1 MAYPEL
7 GLYNILSAYKLLNTA
22 LLLRCPIAFFAD
34 LRYSS
39 VSNFLIKIFNLE
51 PTMSNTVTSDQAEN
65 NYYNPQAIEAAQ
77 QAKWATDKRFEV
89 SNEPSDKPSRYMLS
103 MFPYPSGKLHMGH
116 VRNYTI
122 SDVLS
127 RYYRLKGH
135 EVMQP
140 MGWDGFGLPA
150 ENAAIANQ
158 TPPAKWTFANI
169 DNMRAQLK
177 LLGLSID
184 WSREF
189 ATCSPE
195 YYQWEQWLFLQLYKK
210 GLVYKKLSTVNW
222 DPIDNTVLA
231 NEQVI
236 DGKGWRSGAAVE
248 KRDIPMYYFN
258 ITDYADELL
267 DDLDQLE
274 GHWPSEVLTMQRNWI
289 GRSAGMEVH
298 FPYELAGE
306 SNTLDVFTT
315 RPDTLM
321 GVTYVAVAAEHPL
334 AQYASENDKAIADFC
349 ALCKKGSVAE
359 ADLAKAEKVGMDTG
373 LTVTHPLTGEEVPVW
388 VANYV
393 LMSYGSGAV
402 MAVPAHDERDY
413 EFANKYSLPIKQVI
427 QSPEG
432 YKESVLADAKADG
445 SEPNLA
451 YTERGTLVNSG
462 EFDGLDFEQAFEAM
476 LAKLEPKQLAKKKI
490 QYRLRDWGVSRQ
502 RYWGC
507 PIPMINCE
515 HCGTVPVEEKDL
527 PVVLPTDVVPDGRGN
542 PLKNI
547 PEFVNTT
554 CPKCGNPA
562 ERETDTFDTFV
573 ESSWYYARFAS
584 PNDAQSMVNKSAAN
598 KWLPVDQYVGG
609 VEHAVMHLLYARF
622 FHKLMRDEN
631 LVSGNEPFAN
641 LMTQGMVLAGT
652 FYRVNA
658 DGSTTYYFA
667 EDIDIDY
674 DDRGQP
680 IKAILKADGQPVT
693 IGKIEKMSK
702 SKNNGVDPQIT
713 IDKYGADTVRLYTL
727 FTAPADQ
734 TLEWSDDALKGPYNF
749 VKKVWRIAAEH
760 MQALTAANLD
770 LTTLNSEVLNTEGL
784 SKEAKNLRRKTHET
798 IAKIDSDLGDRLALN
813 TPVSSL
819 MELANELTGF
829 KVTNEQDLR
838 VQHEALVDLLIM
850 LSVYAPHVGEHLLE
864 QLGLDTV
871 TLNYPTVDESAL
883 VQDTITMVVQV
894 NGKMRGKMDV
904 APNSDP
910 EQLKAQARA
919 IEGVAKFITGEIK
932 KEIVVPNKL
941 VNIVVVG

>member
-1 MAYPEL
+1 
-7 GLYNILSAYKLLNTA
+7 
-22 LLLRCPIAFFAD
+22 
-34 LRYSS
+34 
-39 VSNFLIKIFNLE
+39 
-51 PTMSNTVTSDQAEN
+51 MSNLQSDPINNEINTSTETNMNSYQ
-65 NYYNPQAIEAAQ
+65 PQRIEAQ
-77 QAKWATDKRFEV
+77 QQQKWATDKRYEV

-127 RYYRLKGH
+127 RYYRLKGFD
-135 EVMQP
+135 VMQP
-140 MGWDGFGLPA
+140 MGWDAFGLPA

-158 TPPAKWTFANI
+158 TPPAKWTFDNI

-177 LLGLSID
+177 LLGLSVD

-195 YYQWEQWLFLQLYKK
+195 YYKWEQWLFLQLYKK
-210 GLVYKKLSTVNW
+210 GMVYKKLSTVNW
-222 DPIDNTVLA
+222 DPVDNTVLA

-248 KRDIPMYYFN
+248 KRDIPMYYFK

-298 FPYELAGE
+298 FPYTLEGQD
-306 SNTLDVFTT
+306 NTLDVFTT

-334 AQYASENDKAIADFC
+334 AQYASEHNEDIAAFC

-359 ADLAKAEKVGMDTG
+359 ADLAKADKIGMDTG
-373 LTVTHPLTGEEVPVW
+373 LSVTHPLTGKQVPVW

-413 EFANKYSLPIKQVI
+413 EFATKYNLPIKQVI
-427 QSPEG
+427 NIPEG
-432 YKESVLADAKADG
+432 YFDAQDADESADN
-445 SEPNLA
+445 SNRA
-451 YTERGTLVNSG
+451 YTERNTLVNSG
-462 EFDGLDFEQAFEAM
+462 EFDGMDFDQAFEAM
-476 LAKLEPKQLAKKKI
+476 LAKLALSELANKKI

-507 PIPMINCE
+507 PIPMVNCE
-515 HCGTVPVEEKDL
+515 HCGTVPVEEQDL

-584 PNDAQSMVNKSAAN
+584 PHDDTNMVNKSAAN
-598 KWLPVDQYVGG
+598 KWLPVDQYIGG

-652 FYRVNA
+652 FYRVND
-658 DGSTTYYFA
+658 DGSTTYYFTQDV
-667 EDIDIDY
+667 EIDFNE
-674 DDRGQP
+674 RGQP
-680 IKAILKADGQPVT
+680 IKAILKADGLPVT

-702 SKNNGVDPQIT
+702 SKNNGIDPQTT
-713 IDKYGADTVRLYTL
+713 IDQYGADTVRLYTL

-749 VKKVWRIAAEH
+749 VKKVWRIASEH
-760 MQALTAANLD
+760 LQALNNAD
-770 LTTLNSEVLNTEGL
+770 LSLETLNNTPLNTEGL
-784 SKEAKNLRRKTHET
+784 SKSAKALRRKTHET
-798 IAKIDSDLGDRLALN
+798 IAKIDNDLGERLALN

-819 MELANELTGF
+819 MELSNELASF
-829 KVTNEQDLR
+829 NASSAQDLQ
-838 VQHEALVDLLIM
+838 VQHEALIDLLIM

-864 QLGLDTV
+864 QLGLDTQ
-871 TLNYPTVDESAL
+871 TLNYPVVDTGAL
-883 VQDTITMVVQV
+883 VQDMVTMVVQV
-894 NGKMRGKMDV
+894 NGKVRGKMDV

-910 EQLKAQARA
+910 EDIKIQARA
-919 IEGVAKFITGEIK
+919 IDSVAKFITGEIK

-941 VNIVVVG
+941 VNIVVAS

>member
-1 MAYPEL
+1 
-7 GLYNILSAYKLLNTA
+7 
-22 LLLRCPIAFFAD
+22 
-34 LRYSS
+34 
-39 VSNFLIKIFNLE
+39 
-51 PTMSNTVTSDQAEN
+51 MSNSQHTTSN
-65 NYYNPQAIEAAQ
+65 NTSIKHPDNHTEASIEVYQPQLIEATQ
-77 QAKWATDKRFEV
+77 QSKWATDKRFEV
-89 SNEPSDKPSRYMLS
+89 SNEPSTKPSRYMLS

-127 RYYRLKGH
+127 RYYRLKGF

-140 MGWDGFGLPA
+140 MGWDAFGLPA

-158 TPPAKWTFANI
+158 TPPAEWTFANI
-169 DNMRAQLK
+169 DNMRSQLK
-177 LLGLSID
+177 LLGLSVD

-189 ATCSPE
+189 ATCDPE

-210 GLVYKKLSTVNW
+210 GLVYKKLATVNW
-222 DPIDNTVLA
+222 DPVDNTVLA

-274 GHWPSEVLTMQRNWI
+274 GHWPAEVLTMQRNWI

-298 FPYELAGE
+298 FPYNIEGQDN
-306 SNTLDVFTT
+306 SLDVFTT

-334 AQYASENDKAIADFC
+334 AQYAAEHNPAIAEFC

-359 ADLAKAEKVGMDTG
+359 ADLAKAEKIGMDTG
-373 LTVTHPLTGEEVPVW
+373 LKVTHPLTGEKVPVW

-413 EFANKYSLPIKQVI
+413 EFAIKYDLPIKQVI
-427 QSPEG
+427 DIPAG
-432 YKESVLADAKADG
+432 YFDDLKAGSDTDDA
-445 SEPNLA
+445 NRA
-451 YTERGTLVNSG
+451 YTERNTLVNSG
-462 EFDGLDFEQAFEAM
+462 EFDGMDFEQSFDAM
-476 LAKLEPKQLAKKKI
+476 LAKLEPLELANKKI

-507 PIPMINCE
+507 PIPMVNCE
-515 HCGTVPVEEKDL
+515 HCGTVPVDEQDL
-527 PVVLPTDVVPDGRGN
+527 PVILPTHVVPDGRGN

-547 PEFVNTT
+547 AEFVNTS

-584 PNDAQSMVNKSAAN
+584 PKDSQNMVNKSAAN

-622 FHKLMRDEN
+622 FHKLMRDED
-631 LVSGNEPFAN
+631 LVSGDEPFAN

-652 FYRVNA
+652 FHRLNA
-658 DGSTTYYFA
+658 DGSTTYYFPH
-667 EDIDIDY
+667 DIDIDY
-674 DDRGQP
+674 NERGQP
-680 IKAILKADGQPVT
+680 IKAILKADGLPVT

-702 SKNNGVDPQIT
+702 SKNNGVDPQTT
-713 IDKYGADTVRLYTL
+713 IDQYGADTVRLYTL

-749 VKKVWRIAAEH
+749 VKKVWRIATEH
-760 MQALTAANLD
+760 LQALEVANLS
-770 LTTLNSEVLNTEGL
+770 LETFNSSALNSEGL
-784 SKEAKNLRRKTHET
+784 SKAAKDLRRKTHET
-798 IAKIDSDLGDRLALN
+798 IGKIDNDLGERLALN

-819 MELANELTGF
+819 MELSNELGSF
-829 KVTNEQDLR
+829 KACSEQDLQ
-838 VQHEALVDLLIM
+838 VKHQALIDLLIM

-864 QLGLDTV
+864 ALGLDSK
-871 TLNYPTVDESAL
+871 TLTYPSVDASAL
-883 VQDTITMVVQV
+883 VQDTVTMIVQV
-894 NGKMRGKMDV
+894 NGKMRGKMEV
-904 APNSDP
+904 APNGDP

-919 IEGVAKFITGEIK
+919 IESVAKFITGEIK

>member
-1 MAYPEL
+1 
-7 GLYNILSAYKLLNTA
+7 
-22 LLLRCPIAFFAD
+22 
-34 LRYSS
+34 
-39 VSNFLIKIFNLE
+39 
-51 PTMSNTVTSDQAEN
+51 MSNAVTADQTEN

-77 QAKWATDKRFEV
+77 QTKWATDKRFEV

-127 RYYRLKGH
+127 RYYRLKGY

-158 TPPAKWTFANI
+158 TPPAAWTFANI
-169 DNMRAQLK
+169 DSMRAQLK

-222 DPIDNTVLA
+222 DPVDNTVLA

-306 SNTLDVFTT
+306 ENTLDVFTT

-334 AQYASENDKAIADFC
+334 AQYASEQDDAIAQFC

-359 ADLAKAEKVGMDTG
+359 ADLAKAEKIGMDTG

-413 EFANKYSLPIKQVI
+413 EFAVKYDLPIKQVI
-427 QSPEG
+427 NTPEG
-432 YKESVLADAKADG
+432 YFDELKADAKAND
-445 SEPNLA
+445 SEVNLA
-451 YTERGTLVNSG
+451 YTERNTLVNSG

-476 LAKLEPKQLAKKKI
+476 LAKLEPKELAKKKI

-515 HCGTVPVEEKDL
+515 HCGTVPVEEQDL

-584 PNDAQSMVNKSAAN
+584 PNDAQNMVNKSAAN

-631 LVSGNEPFAN
+631 LVTGDEPFAN

-667 EDIDIDY
+667 EDIDIDFNE
-674 DDRGQP
+674 RGQP
-680 IKAILKADGQPVT
+680 IKAILKSDGQPVT

-702 SKNNGVDPQIT
+702 SKNNGVDPQLT

-749 VKKVWRIAAEH
+749 VKKVWRIATDH
-760 MQALTAANLD
+760 MQALTAANISIDMLNSA
-770 LTTLNSEVLNTEGL
+770 TLNTDGL

-829 KVTNEQDLR
+829 NASNEQELH
-838 VQHEALVDLLIM
+838 VKHEALTNLLIM

-864 QLGLDTV
+864 QLGLDTL
-871 TLNYPTVDESAL
+871 TLDYPTVDESAL
-883 VQDTITMVVQV
+883 VQDMITMVVQV

-910 EQLKAQARA
+910 EQLKEQARTM
-919 IEGVAKFITGEIK
+919 ESVAKFITGEIK

>member
-1 MAYPEL
+1 
-7 GLYNILSAYKLLNTA
+7 
-22 LLLRCPIAFFAD
+22 
-34 LRYSS
+34 
-39 VSNFLIKIFNLE
+39 
-51 PTMSNTVTSDQAEN
+51 
-65 NYYNPQAIEAAQ
+65 
-77 QAKWATDKRFEV
+77 
-89 SNEPSDKPSRYMLS
+89 
-103 MFPYPSGKLHMGH
+103 
-116 VRNYTI
+116 
-122 SDVLS
+122 
-127 RYYRLKGH
+127 
-135 EVMQP
+135 
-140 MGWDGFGLPA
+140 
-150 ENAAIANQ
+150 
-158 TPPAKWTFANI
+158 
-169 DNMRAQLK
+169 
-177 LLGLSID
+177 
-184 WSREF
+184 
-189 ATCSPE
+189 
-195 YYQWEQWLFLQLYKK
+195 
-210 GLVYKKLSTVNW
+210 
-222 DPIDNTVLA
+222 
-231 NEQVI
+231 
-236 DGKGWRSGAAVE
+236 
-248 KRDIPMYYFN
+248 
-258 ITDYADELL
+258 
-267 DDLDQLE
+267 
-274 GHWPSEVLTMQRNWI
+274 
-289 GRSAGMEVH
+289 MEVH

-306 SNTLDVFTT
+306 TSTLDVFTT

-334 AQYASENDKAIADFC
+334 AHYAADNDDAIAQFN

-359 ADLAKAEKVGMDTG
+359 ADLAKAEKIGMDTG

-413 EFANKYSLPIKQVI
+413 EFATKYSLPIKQVI
-427 QSPEG
+427 DIPAG
-432 YKESVLADAKADG
+432 YFDAVEADAKANNTE
-445 SEPNLA
+445 SNRA
-451 YTERGTLVNSG
+451 YTERNTLVNSG
-462 EFDGLDFEQAFEAM
+462 EFDGLDFEQAFAAM
-476 LAKLEPKQLAKKKI
+476 LAKLEPQSLAKKKI

-507 PIPMINCE
+507 PIPMVNCE
-515 HCGTVPVEEKDL
+515 HCGTVPVEEQDL
-527 PVVLPTDVVPDGRGN
+527 PVILPTDVVPDGRGN

-598 KWLPVDQYVGG
+598 KWLPVDQYIGG

-622 FHKLMRDEN
+622 FHKLMRDED

-652 FYRVNA
+652 FYRLNA

-674 DDRGQP
+674 DERGQP
-680 IKAILKADGQPVT
+680 IKAILKSDGQPVT

-749 VKKVWRIAAEH
+749 VKKVWRIATEH
-760 MQALTAANLD
+760 MQALTAANLSIE
-770 LTTLNSEVLNTEGL
+770 TLNNEALSTDGL

-829 KVTNEQDLR
+829 KANSTQDLQ
-838 VQHEALVDLLIM
+838 VQHEALTDLLIM
-850 LSVYAPHVGEHLLE
+850 LSVYAPHIGEHLLE
-864 QLGLDTV
+864 QLGLDTI
-871 TLNYPTVDESAL
+871 TLNYPEVDKSAL
-883 VQDTITMVVQV
+883 VQDMITMVVQV

-910 EQLKAQARA
+910 EQLKAQARSM
-919 IEGVAKFITGEIK
+919 ESVAKFLTGDIK

>member
-1 MAYPEL
+1 
-7 GLYNILSAYKLLNTA
+7 
-22 LLLRCPIAFFAD
+22 
-34 LRYSS
+34 
-39 VSNFLIKIFNLE
+39 
-51 PTMSNTVTSDQAEN
+51 MSNTVTSDQAEN
-65 NYYNPQAIEAAQ
+65 NHYNPQAIEAAQ

-127 RYYRLKGH
+127 RYYRLKGY

-169 DNMRAQLK
+169 DSMRAQLK

-222 DPIDNTVLA
+222 DPVDNTVLA

-306 SNTLDVFTT
+306 TNTLDVFTT

-334 AQYASENDKAIADFC
+334 AQYAAEQDETIAQFN

-359 ADLAKAEKVGMDTG
+359 ADLAKAEKIGMDTG

-413 EFANKYSLPIKQVI
+413 EFATKYNLPIKQVI
-427 QSPEG
+427 DIPAG
-432 YKESVLADAKADG
+432 YFDEVDAEAKANDTE
-445 SEPNLA
+445 SNRA
-451 YTERGTLVNSG
+451 YTERNTLVNSG
-462 EFDGLDFEQAFEAM
+462 EFDGMDFEQAFEAM
-476 LAKLEPKQLAKKKI
+476 LAKLEPKELAKKKI

-507 PIPMINCE
+507 PIPMVNCE
-515 HCGTVPVEEKDL
+515 HCGTVPVEEQDL

-598 KWLPVDQYVGG
+598 KWLPVDQYIGG

-622 FHKLMRDEN
+622 FHKLMRDED

-652 FYRVNA
+652 FYRLNA

-674 DDRGQP
+674 DERGQP
-680 IKAILKADGQPVT
+680 IKAILKSDGQPVT

-749 VKKVWRIAAEH
+749 VKKVWRIATEH
-760 MQALTAANLD
+760 MQALTAVNLSIE
-770 LTTLNSEVLNTEGL
+770 TLNNEALSTDGL

-829 KVTNEQDLR
+829 KAISKQDLQ
-838 VQHEALVDLLIM
+838 VQHEALTDLLIM
-850 LSVYAPHVGEHLLE
+850 LSVYAPHIGEHLLE

-871 TLNYPTVDESAL
+871 TLNYPEVDKSAL
-883 VQDTITMVVQV
+883 VQDMITMVVQV

-910 EQLKAQARA
+910 EQLKAQARSM
-919 IEGVAKFITGEIK
+919 ESVAKFLTGDIK

>member
-1 MAYPEL
+1 
-7 GLYNILSAYKLLNTA
+7 
-22 LLLRCPIAFFAD
+22 
-34 LRYSS
+34 
-39 VSNFLIKIFNLE
+39 
-51 PTMSNTVTSDQAEN
+51 MSNAVTADQSNTN
-65 NYYNPQAIEAAQ
+65 NSPISANDTSNNSTQYQPQLIEAAQ
-77 QAKWATDKRFEV
+77 QAKWANDKRYEV
-89 SNEPSDKPSRYMLS
+89 GNEPSDKPSRYMLS

-127 RYYRLKGH
+127 RYYRLKGY

-158 TPPAKWTFANI
+158 TPPAAWTFANI

-222 DPIDNTVLA
+222 DPVDNTVLA

-236 DGKGWRSGAAVE
+236 DGKGWRSGAPVE

-289 GRSAGMEVH
+289 GRSSGMEVH
-298 FPYELAGE
+298 FPYELAGQE
-306 SNTLDVFTT
+306 NTLDVFTT

-334 AQYASENDKAIADFC
+334 AQYASEQDDTIAQFC

-359 ADLAKAEKVGMDTG
+359 ADLAKAEKIGMDTG

-413 EFANKYSLPIKQVI
+413 EFATKYNLPIKQVI
-427 QSPEG
+427 DIPNG
-432 YKESVLADAKADG
+432 YFDEIEAEAKADDTAA
-445 SEPNLA
+445 NLA
-451 YTERGTLVNSG
+451 YTERNTLVNSG
-462 EFDGLDFEQAFEAM
+462 EFDGLDFEQAFDAM
-476 LAKLEPKQLAKKKI
+476 LAKLEPQELAKKKI

-507 PIPMINCE
+507 PIPMVNCE
-515 HCGTVPVEEKDL
+515 HCGTVPVEEQDL

-584 PNDAQSMVNKSAAN
+584 PNDAQNMVNKSAAN
-598 KWLPVDQYVGG
+598 KWLPVDQYIGG

-667 EDIDIDY
+667 EDIDIEFDE
-674 DDRGQP
+674 RGQP
-680 IKAILKADGQPVT
+680 IKALLKADGQPVT

-702 SKNNGVDPQIT
+702 SKNNGVDPQLT

-749 VKKVWRIAAEH
+749 VKKVWRIATEH
-760 MQALTAANLD
+760 MQALADANLSLD
-770 LTTLNSEVLNTEGL
+770 SLNNDALNTDDL

-798 IAKIDSDLGDRLALN
+798 IAKIDNDLGDRLALN

-819 MELANELTGF
+819 MELSNELASF
-829 KVTNEQDLR
+829 KASSEQDLR
-838 VQHEALVDLLIM
+838 VQHEALVDLLTM

-864 QLGLDTV
+864 ALGLESSALT
-871 TLNYPTVDESAL
+871 YPAVDESAL

-910 EQLKAQARA
+910 EQLKVQARTM
-919 IEGVAKFITGEIK
+919 ESVAKFITGDIK

-941 VNIVVVG
+941 VNIVVAG

>member
-1 MAYPEL
+1 
-7 GLYNILSAYKLLNTA
+7 
-22 LLLRCPIAFFAD
+22 
-34 LRYSS
+34 
-39 VSNFLIKIFNLE
+39 
-51 PTMSNTVTSDQAEN
+51 MSNAVTADQTEN

-77 QAKWATDKRFEV
+77 QTKWATDKRFEV

-127 RYYRLKGH
+127 RYYRLKGY

-158 TPPAKWTFANI
+158 TPPAAWTFANI
-169 DNMRAQLK
+169 DSMRAQLK

-222 DPIDNTVLA
+222 DPVDNTVLA

-306 SNTLDVFTT
+306 ENTLDVFTT

-334 AQYASENDKAIADFC
+334 AQYASENDEAIAQFC

-359 ADLAKAEKVGMDTG
+359 ADLAKAEKIGMDTG

-413 EFANKYSLPIKQVI
+413 EFAVKYDLPIKQVI
-427 QSPEG
+427 NTPEG
-432 YKESVLADAKADG
+432 YFDELKADAKAND
-445 SEPNLA
+445 SEVNLA
-451 YTERGTLVNSG
+451 YTERNTLVNSG

-476 LAKLEPKQLAKKKI
+476 LAKLEPKELAKKKI

-515 HCGTVPVEEKDL
+515 HCGTVPVEEQDL

-584 PNDAQSMVNKSAAN
+584 PNDAQNMVNKSAAN

-631 LVSGNEPFAN
+631 LVTGDEPFAN

-667 EDIDIDY
+667 EDIDIDFNE
-674 DDRGQP
+674 RGQP
-680 IKAILKADGQPVT
+680 IKAILKSDGQPVT

-702 SKNNGVDPQIT
+702 SKNNGVDPQLT

-749 VKKVWRIAAEH
+749 VKKVWRIATDH
-760 MQALTAANLD
+760 MQALTAANISID
-770 LTTLNSEVLNTEGL
+770 TLNSATLNTDGL

-829 KVTNEQDLR
+829 NASNEQELH
-838 VQHEALVDLLIM
+838 VKHEALTNLLIM

-864 QLGLDTV
+864 QLGLDTL
-871 TLNYPTVDESAL
+871 TLDYPTVDESAL
-883 VQDTITMVVQV
+883 VQDMITMVVQV

-910 EQLKAQARA
+910 EQLKEQARTM
-919 IEGVAKFITGEIK
+919 ESVAKFITGEIK

>member
-1 MAYPEL
+1 
-7 GLYNILSAYKLLNTA
+7 
-22 LLLRCPIAFFAD
+22 
-34 LRYSS
+34 
-39 VSNFLIKIFNLE
+39 
-51 PTMSNTVTSDQAEN
+51 MSNSQTAPTDNQQAN
-65 NYYNPQAIEAAQ
+65 TTDANIDAYQPQLIEAAQ

-89 SNEPSDKPSRYMLS
+89 GNEPSDKPSRYMLS

-127 RYYRLKGH
+127 RYYRLKGF

-140 MGWDGFGLPA
+140 MGWDAFGLPA

-158 TPPAKWTFANI
+158 TPPAEWTFANI

-177 LLGLSID
+177 LLGLSVD

-210 GLVYKKLSTVNW
+210 GMVYKKLATVNW
-222 DPIDNTVLA
+222 DPVDNTVLA

-248 KRDIPMYYFN
+248 KRDIPMYYFK

-289 GRSAGMEVH
+289 GRSAGMEVY
-298 FPYELAGE
+298 FPYQLEGE
-306 SNTLDVFTT
+306 DNTLDIFTT

-334 AQYASENDKAIADFC
+334 AQYAAENDPVIAEFC

-359 ADLAKAEKVGMDTG
+359 ADLAKADKIGMDTG
-373 LTVTHPLTGEEVPVW
+373 LTVTHPLTGEKVPVW

-393 LMSYGSGAV
+393 LMSYGSGAI

-413 EFANKYSLPIKQVI
+413 EFAIKYDLPIKQVLDI
-427 QSPEG
+427 PDG
-432 YKESVLADAKADG
+432 YFDDAED
-445 SEPNLA
+445 NNYA
-451 YTERGTLVNSG
+451 YTERNTLVNSG
-462 EFDGLDFEQAFEAM
+462 EFDGMSFEQSFEAM
-476 LAKLEPKQLAKKKI
+476 LAKLEPLGLAHKKI

-507 PIPMINCE
+507 PIPMVNCE
-515 HCGTVPVEEKDL
+515 NCGTVPVEEKDL
-527 PVVLPTDVVPDGRGN
+527 PVVLPTNVVPDGRGN

-547 PEFVNTT
+547 PEFVNTS

-584 PNDAQSMVNKSAAN
+584 PHDAQNMVNKPAAN

-631 LVSGNEPFAN
+631 LVSGDEPFAN

-652 FYRVNA
+652 FFRVNA
-658 DGSTTYYFA
+658 DGSTTYYFPH
-667 EDIDIDY
+667 DVDIDY
-674 DDRGQP
+674 NERGHP

-693 IGKIEKMSK
+693 VGKIEKMSK
-702 SKNNGVDPQIT
+702 SKNNGVDPQTT
-713 IDKYGADTVRLYTL
+713 IDQYGADTVRLYTL

-749 VKKVWRIAAEH
+749 VKKVWRIATEH
-760 MQALTAANLD
+760 MHALTAASLSID
-770 LTTLNSEVLNTEGL
+770 TLNQNVLNSNTLTNEGL
-784 SKEAKNLRRKTHET
+784 TKSAKNLRRKTHET
-798 IAKIDSDLGDRLALN
+798 IGKIDKDLGDRLALN

-819 MELANELTGF
+819 MELANELGNF
-829 KVTNEQDLR
+829 KASNEQDLQ
-838 VQHEALVDLLIM
+838 VQHEALIDLLIM
-850 LSVYAPHVGEHLLE
+850 LSVYAPHIGEHLLE
-864 QLGLDTV
+864 QLGLDTK
-871 TLNYPTVDESAL
+871 TLTYPTVDASAL
-883 VQDTITMVVQV
+883 VQDTVTMVVQV
-894 NGKMRGKMDV
+894 NGKVRGKMDV
-904 APNSDP
+904 APNGDA

-919 IEGVAKFITGEIK
+919 IDSVAKFITGEIK

-941 VNIVVVG
+941 VNIVVAS

>member
-1 MAYPEL
+1 
-7 GLYNILSAYKLLNTA
+7 
-22 LLLRCPIAFFAD
+22 
-34 LRYSS
+34 
-39 VSNFLIKIFNLE
+39 
-51 PTMSNTVTSDQAEN
+51 MSNAVTADQTEN

-77 QAKWATDKRFEV
+77 QTKWATDKRFEV
-89 SNEPSDKPSRYMLS
+89 SNEPSNKPSRYMLS

-127 RYYRLKGH
+127 RYYRLKGF

-158 TPPAKWTFANI
+158 TPPAAWTFANI
-169 DNMRAQLK
+169 DSMRAQLK

-222 DPIDNTVLA
+222 DPVDNTVLA

-306 SNTLDVFTT
+306 ENTLDVFTT

-334 AQYASENDKAIADFC
+334 AQYASEQDDAIAQFC

-359 ADLAKAEKVGMDTG
+359 ADLAKAEKIGMDTG

-413 EFANKYSLPIKQVI
+413 EFAVKYDLPIKQVI
-427 QSPEG
+427 NTPNG
-432 YKESVLADAKADG
+432 YFDELKADAKAND
-445 SEPNLA
+445 SEVNLA
-451 YTERGTLVNSG
+451 YTERNTLVNSG

-476 LAKLEPKQLAKKKI
+476 LAKLEPKELAKKKI

-515 HCGTVPVEEKDL
+515 HCGTVPVEEQDL

-584 PNDAQSMVNKSAAN
+584 PNDAQNMVNKSAAN

-631 LVSGNEPFAN
+631 LVTGDEPFAN

-667 EDIDIDY
+667 EDIDIDFNE
-674 DDRGQP
+674 RGQP
-680 IKAILKADGQPVT
+680 IKAILKSDGQPVT

-702 SKNNGVDPQIT
+702 SKNNGVDPQLT

-749 VKKVWRIAAEH
+749 VKKVWRIATDH
-760 MQALTAANLD
+760 MQALTAANISID
-770 LTTLNSEVLNTEGL
+770 TLNSATLNTDGL

-829 KVTNEQDLR
+829 NASNEQELH
-838 VQHEALVDLLIM
+838 VKHEALTNLLIM

-864 QLGLDTV
+864 QLGLDTL
-871 TLNYPTVDESAL
+871 TLDYPTVDESAL
-883 VQDTITMVVQV
+883 VQDMITMVVQV

-910 EQLKAQARA
+910 EQLKEQARTM
-919 IEGVAKFITGEIK
+919 ESVAKFITGEIK